1 VRARLPLKPAAEITL
16 EANPGTVELQRFRG
30 YREAG
35 INRLSLGIQS
45 FHPEQLRSIGRI
57 HDADDATTAI
67 EAAFAAG
74 FDNLNLDLMFGLP
87 GQDRTRALEDL
98 QTAIGFGP
106 AHLSWYEL
114 TIEPNTWFHRHPPAR
129 PDDELLWD
137 MQQAGHELLASHGY
151 TRYEV
156 SAFAREGN
164 RCRHNLNYWAFGDY
178 IGIGAGA
185 HGKLTDA
192 ATQTVYRTAK
202 IRHPRSYMENAG
214 SGRRNRSPVTAGDLL
229 LEFCMNALRLE
240 EGFAISTFTTSTG
253 LPSGVLLEACAAA
266 TADGLL
272 EIREPRIRCTD
283 RGRRYLNDVLQHFLP
298 GDADAAR
305 TG

>member
-1 VRARLPLKPAAEITL
+1 MRICAVTGSRADWGLLIPVLQRLREGFGLGPGAQITL
-16 EANPGTVELQRFRG
+16 EANPGTVDQARFRG
-30 YREAG
+30 FREAG

-129 PDDELLWD
+129 PDDERLWD

-156 SAFAREGN
+156 SAFARQGK
-164 RCRHNLNYWAFGDY
+164 RCRHNLNYWEFGDY
-178 IGIGAGA
+178 LGISDRVLPVQSSFLTGLMDACGAGA
-185 HGKLTDA
+185 
-192 ATQTVYRTAK
+192 
-202 IRHPRSYMENAG
+202 SE
-214 SGRRNRSPVTAGDLL
+214 
-229 LEFCMNALRLE
+229 
-240 EGFAISTFTTSTG
+240 
-253 LPSGVLLEACAAA
+253 
-266 TADGLL
+266 
-272 EIREPRIRCTD
+272 
-283 RGRRYLNDVLQHFLP
+283 
-298 GDADAAR
+298 
-305 TG
+305 